1 MTGLVLTL
9 LLQGASVASA
19 QTAPAPASALAPA
32 DHRPAAFVVGEHLR
46 YAVKIGMLRV
56 GTATM
61 SVVGLDTVRGVESYH
76 FVFTID
82 GGVLGYRVHD
92 RVEAWTGRDDLITRR
107 FYKKIEE
114 GSFRA
119 EELLEIFPD
128 SGYYIVNGGERRP
141 TPPEPLDETSFF
153 YFMRSVPLEVGQT
166 YVYHRYYKAEN
177 NPLTITVTKRE
188 GIKLPDGTKV
198 QSLKLEPVMGQHDLL
213 ARRVRAQVWLTDDQR
228 RLPARIRLKT
238 PYGTLTLK
246 LEAIEHVEPD
256 APTE

>member
-9 LLQGASVASA
+9 LLQDASVASA
-19 QTAPAPASALAPA
+19 PTATAPAPA

-76 FVFTID
+76 FVFTLD

-177 NPLTITVTKRE
+177 NPLTIAVTKRE
-188 GIKLPDGTKV
+188 RIKLPDGTKV